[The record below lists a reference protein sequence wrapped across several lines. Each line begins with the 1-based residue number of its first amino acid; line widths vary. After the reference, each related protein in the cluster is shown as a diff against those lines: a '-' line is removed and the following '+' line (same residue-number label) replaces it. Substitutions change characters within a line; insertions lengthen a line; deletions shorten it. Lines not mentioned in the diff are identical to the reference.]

1 MVTVVARNMGTIS
14 IQIPALL
21 LISCVSL
28 GRCLNLSELQ
38 FHRLSVGPVI
48 TALTSERSCKDKL
61 SEIIYAE
68 GLELYLVRGRH
79 SESIRSTNTY

>member
-1 MVTVVARNMGTIS
+1 MATVVARNMGTIS

-38 FHRLSVGPVI
+38 FHHLSMGPMI
-48 TALTSERSCKDKL
+48 TALTSDRSCKDKL
-61 SEIIYAE
+61 SEIIHAE
-68 GLELYLVRGRH
+68 GLELYLVHGKH
-79 SESIRSTNTY
+79 SDSICSANTY